1 MEPPSPTDRVV
12 VGRVSR
18 SHGLSG
24 HVLVRPETDNP
35 RRFRSGAVVHAADR
49 RLEVVS
55 STPVEAGFRIRFAG
69 VDDRT
74 AADALRGADLWI
86 QEEERRPLDPG
97 EYWPEDLV
105 GLKVVDAAG
114 TELGTVTGIVE
125 GVAQDRLVVVGD
137 HGEVEVPFVAEL
149 VPEIDIAAGLVRI
162 GDVGGLFTES

>member
-1 MEPPSPTDRVV
+1 VAPPLPGDRVI

-35 RRFRSGAVVHAADR
+35 RRFRTGAVVHAGDR
-49 RLEVVS
+49 RLEVIS
-55 STPVEAGFRIRFAG
+55 TTPVEAGLRVRFAG

-86 QEEERRPLDPG
+86 EEEERRSLDTG

-105 GLKVVDAAG
+105 GLEVVDATG
-114 TELGTVTGIVE
+114 TRVGTVSGVVE
-125 GVAQDRLVVVGD
+125 GVAQDRLVVTGD
-137 HGEVEVPFVAEL
+137 HGEAEVPFVSEL
-149 VPEIDIAAGLVRI
+149 VPEIDVAAGFVRI